1 MLPND
6 VPLNS
11 ASAPKMRKIM
21 SESTNWKS
29 ALASMLRHPVRR
41 APMGVRCV
49 AWFRLS
55 GINGEILTVKKVCVD
70 VT

>member
-1 MLPND
+1 MN
-6 VPLNS
+6 
-11 ASAPKMRKIM
+11 
-21 SESTNWKS
+21 ESTNWKS

-55 GINGEILTVKKVCVD
+55 GINGEILTVKKVYVD
-70 VT
+70 IT